1 MNIEKF
7 RSDFLARKS
16 EKGFTQKNISDVYG
30 VEQGSLSRFIS
41 GKQGLSFNYVVAL
54 WPFVYEVEFPGE
66 WMNSDQ
72 GQAKNSP
79 RNGVSH
85 A

>member
-1 MNIEKF
+1 MNIEQF
-7 RSDFLARKS
+7 RSDFLARKA
-16 EKGFTQKNISDVYG
+16 ETGTTQNNLSMTYG

-54 WPFVYEVEFPGE
+54 WPFVYGKNFPSTPTPPEKEG
-66 WMNSDQ
+66 
-72 GQAKNSP
+72 P
-79 RNGVSH
+79 H

>member
-1 MNIEKF
+1 MNIEQF
-7 RSDFLARKS
+7 RSDFLARKA
-16 EKGFTQKNISDVYG
+16 ETGTTQNSLSMTYG

-54 WPFVYEVEFPGE
+54 WPFVYGKNFPSTPTPPE
-66 WMNSDQ
+66 KE
-72 GQAKNSP
+72 AP
-79 RNGVSH
+79 H

>member
-1 MNIEKF
+1 MNIEQF
-7 RSDFLARKS
+7 RSDFLARKA
-16 EKGFTQKNISDVYG
+16 ETGTTQNNLSITYG

-54 WPFVYEVEFPGE
+54 WPFVYGKRFPSTPIPLE
-66 WMNSDQ
+66 KE
-72 GQAKNSP
+72 AP
-79 RNGVSH
+79 H

>member
-1 MNIEKF
+1 MNIEQF
-7 RSDFLARKS
+7 RSDFLARKA
-16 EKGFTQKNISDVYG
+16 ETGTTQNNLSMTYG

-54 WPFVYEVEFPGE
+54 WPFVYGKNFPTPPTPPE
-66 WMNSDQ
+66 
-72 GQAKNSP
+72 KETP
-79 RNGVSH
+79 H

>member
-1 MNIEKF
+1 MNIEQF
-7 RSDFLARKS
+7 RSDFLARKAETGS
-16 EKGFTQKNISDVYG
+16 TQSNLSMTYG

-54 WPFVYEVEFPGE
+54 WPFVYGKNFPTTPTPPE
-66 WMNSDQ
+66 
-72 GQAKNSP
+72 KETP
-79 RNGVSH
+79 H